1 MNLDTN
7 IAMGVR
13 PAPIDF
19 NAMNQ
24 GNVLANMAQL
34 RSADN
39 QNALAQYQ
47 LASAKRGDE
56 SQAALMKDAQD
67 PNFKMTFANAIKYGP
82 LGMTALKAQQ
92 DAETQALGQEETKG
106 KIASNTFKLTQD
118 KLKHGWMSMGEAST
132 PQAAIEKLQDGVKKG
147 YFDEPTA
154 LKEAQLIMGMTP
166 DQYKQYRIEK
176 VMGLLDAKDQL
187 GAMLPKTVRQDTGSA
202 ITSIQDNPMLPG
214 YGKPIAGADITKT
227 ETFADLT
234 AAKQATT
241 SAGQLKVAQGNAA
254 TSAGQLTLAQKKFA
268 FEQANQGMTY
278 VEGPDGTGYGYNKN
292 NNTMTPVMNAGG
304 SNAIAPAGGVN
315 TNALAAP
322 APAQAIPPVAKPP
335 AAAGAAGPMG
345 ITLPANAA
353 APAGVNAPGT
363 PFVGKGE
370 KMTEVQSN
378 AAMFGGAMAQA
389 QNTIRQLSKD
399 GVTTPNVLSET
410 LKGIA
415 RLSPEIL
422 GSGENAA
429 DSVDAIMTLV
439 ARAVPAI
446 GNDTNQRKLAQ
457 AQISFAIAYLRKTSG
472 AAFGPSEVS
481 NTIKEFF
488 PLQNESEAVGKQKE
502 AARDRAIEGMKISTN
517 SEGKK
522 YISSFQNPA
531 PASNAVTN
539 PSFPGFSIPGTR

>member
-34 RSADN
+34 RSAEN
-39 QNALAQYQ
+39 QNALAQYS
-47 LASAKRGDE
+47 LATAKRADD
-56 SQAALMKDAQD
+56 SQTALMEKAKV
-67 PNFKMTFANAIKYGP
+67 PGFKMTFADAIQGGP
-82 LGMTALKAQQ
+82 AGMAAYKAQE
-92 DAETQALGQEETKG
+92 DASTQALTRTKTQ
-106 KIASNTFKLTQD
+106 KEIDTSTFKLTQD

-132 PQAAIEKLQDGVKKG
+132 PQAAIEKLKDGVKKG

-154 LKEAQLIMGMTP
+154 LKEAQLIMDMTLE
-166 DQYKQYRIEK
+166 QYKQYRIEK
-176 VMGLLDAKDQL
+176 IMGLLDAKDQL

-227 ETFADLT
+227 QTFADLT
-234 AAKQATT
+234 AEKQA
-241 SAGQLKVAQGNAA
+241 N

-268 FEQANQGMTY
+268 YEKANPGMQY
-278 VEGPDGTGYGYNKN
+278 QEGPDGVGYGYNSKTN
-292 NNTMTPVMNAGG
+292 QMTPVMNAGG
-304 SNAIAPAGGVN
+304 TNAIAPAGGAN

-322 APAQAIPPVAKPP
+322 APAQAVAPAAKPP
-335 AAAGAAGPMG
+335 AAAGGSGPMG
-345 ITLPANAA
+345 VNLPANAA
-353 APAGVNAPGT
+353 AGVNAPGT

-389 QNTIRQLSKD
+389 QNVISELEKK
-399 GVTTPNVLSET
+399 GVVKPNVFAET
-410 LKGIA
+410 VKGLA
-415 RLSPEIL
+415 KLSPAFF
-422 GSGENAA
+422 GTGENAA
-429 DSVDAIMTLV
+429 MTAESAIRQITDSLGGITNDQ
-439 ARAVPAI
+439 AR
-446 GNDTNQRKLAQ
+446 LAQ
-457 AQISFAIAYLRKTSG
+457 AQLSFAVAYLRKTSG
-472 AAFGPSEVS
+472 AAFGPSEIL
-481 NTIKEFF
+481 NTVQEFF
-488 PLQNESEAVGKQKE
+488 PLIGEEAPVMNQKSKSRE
-502 AARDRAIEGMKISTN
+502 RAIEGMKISTN

-522 YISSFQNPA
+522 YISSFQNQA